1 MKQLVYRIIY
11 NSTINKILRNVNLV
25 LKNILPD
32 IIGLPVSGTIA
43 INIGNAKTLKL
54 KTNQTNY
61 ISRLIFY
68 KGYLNF
74 EYTNIFVSLV
84 QKVNSFYD
92 VGANIGFY
100 SLIGAKIN
108 EKLKVIGFEPAI
120 GPSFYFN
127 ENVRINNLSNIST
140 EKLALSHKEGEIDFY
155 EVTNPKYKYLKYNL
169 AGEGNAG
176 SKTSTERFKINKVK
190 TTTLD
195 NYVQKNAGGNI
206 DLIKIDTEGTEHLI
220 LEKSVNVLTD
230 MKPIIICETLFD
242 TIEQNLEKLMDSYGY
257 EFYNHVDSGLK
268 KVKTIVRRAD
278 DGVRNCFFVH
288 PDKFHLIE
296 EYVN

>member
-11 NSTINKILRNVNLV
+11 NGTINKILRNANLV

-32 IIGLPVSGTIA
+32 TIELPVSGTIA

-100 SLIGAKIN
+100 SLIAAMVN
-108 EKLKVIGFEPAI
+108 EKIKVIGFEPAI

-127 ENVRINNLSNIST
+127 ENVRLNNLHNIST

-155 EVTNPKYKYLKYNL
+155 EVTNPKYKYLKHNL

-195 NYVQKNAGGNI
+195 NYVQTNAGGTI

-220 LEKSVNVLTD
+220 LEKSVNVLTE

-242 TIEQNLEKLMDSYGY
+242 TIEQNLEKLMESYGY

>member
-1 MKQLVYRIIY
+1 MKQLIYRIIY
-11 NSTINKILRNVNLV
+11 NSTINKILRNVNQV
-25 LKNILPD
+25 LKNILPGS
-32 IIGLPVSGTIA
+32 IEIPVSGTIA

-74 EYTNIFVSLV
+74 EYTNIFVSLI

-127 ENVRINNLSNIST
+127 ENVSINNLSNIST

-195 NYVQKNAGGNI
+195 NYVLRNAVDNI

-230 MKPIIICETLFD
+230 MRPIIICETLFD

-268 KVKTIVRRAD
+268 KVKTIVRKAD

>member
-1 MKQLVYRIIY
+1 MSDFTNFETLLLKQLVYRIIH

-32 IIGLPVSGTIA
+32 SIDLPVSGTIA

-74 EYTNIFVSLV
+74 EYTNIFVYLV

-108 EKLKVIGFEPAI
+108 E
-120 GPSFYFN
+120 
-127 ENVRINNLSNIST
+127 NVRINNLSNIST
-140 EKLALSHKEGEIDFY
+140 KKLALSHKEGEIDFY

-176 SKTSTERFKINKVK
+176 SKTSTERFKINKAK

-220 LEKSVNVLTD
+220 LDKIS
-230 MKPIIICETLFD
+230 K
-242 TIEQNLEKLMDSYGY
+242 
-257 EFYNHVDSGLK
+257 
-268 KVKTIVRRAD
+268 
-278 DGVRNCFFVH
+278 CF
-288 PDKFHLIE
+288 
-296 EYVN
+296 N